1 MDVDFGIVFDQLA
14 EIAADF
20 LRLLPGLVVGL
31 VVFIIFYYLA
41 RGIRLLV
48 RRLLRA
54 SGRPENL
61 GRVLGRL
68 SRWLFIILGFLL
80 ALLIA
85 FPGFSVGQLV
95 QILGLGSLAAG
106 IAFRSIFEDFVAGV
120 LLLVN
125 EPFRV
130 GDQIVVGEYEGTI
143 EDIQTRTT
151 AIETYDRRRVIIP
164 NADLLTDAVVVN
176 TAYAYRRIEYDVGVG
191 YSDDVEVARRLILEA
206 IDGVSGILKSPAP
219 DVVVMELADSAVIL
233 RTRWWVEPPRRV
245 SAVDTRDRVLQAI
258 KTHLQAH
265 GIDLPF
271 PTRQVL
277 FHDQTEEGDGDRTR
291 QREGWPA
298 GPGAAPRPQRVV
310 DVLVQLQR
318 NSNATTKLK
327 GNSNSARRG

>member
-1 MDVDFGIVFDQLA
+1 MDVGFGIVFDQLVA
-14 EIAADF
+14 IATDF
-20 LRLLPGLVVGL
+20 LELLPGIVVGM
-31 VVFIIFYYLA
+31 VVFILFYYVA
-41 RGIRLLV
+41 KGVRLLV

-68 SRWLFIILGFLL
+68 SRWLFIILGFLM
-80 ALLIA
+80 ALLVA
-85 FPGFSVGQLV
+85 FPDFSVGQLV

-106 IAFRSIFEDFVAGV
+106 IAFRNIFEDFMAGV
-120 LLLVN
+120 LLLLN

-130 GDQIVVGEYEGTI
+130 GDQIVVGDHEGTI

-164 NADLLTDAVVVN
+164 NSDLLTHAVVVN
-176 TAYAYRRIEYDVGVG
+176 TAYTHRRIEYDVGVG
-191 YSDDVEVARRLILEA
+191 YGDDVEVARRLILEA
-206 IDGVSGILKSPAP
+206 IGGVSGILKSPAP

-233 RTRWWVEPPRRV
+233 RARWWVEPPRRV

-258 KTHLQAH
+258 KAHLQAH

-277 FHDQTEEGDGDRTR
+277 FHDQTEEGDGDRVC

-298 GPGAAPRPQRVV
+298 GPGDAPRPQRVV
-310 DVLVQLQR
+310 DALARLVEV
-318 NSNATTKLK
+318 
-327 GNSNSARRG
+327 RGGGSG

>member
-1 MDVDFGIVFDQLA
+1 MDGGFGIVFDQLGV
-14 EIAADF
+14 IITDF
-20 LRLLPGLVVGL
+20 LKLLPGLAVGL
-31 VVFIIFYYLA
+31 VVFILFYYA
-41 RGIRLLV
+41 ASGVRLLV
-48 RRLLRA
+48 RHVLRA

-68 SRWLFIILGFLL
+68 SRWLFVVLGFLV

-85 FPGFSVGQLV
+85 FPDFSVGQLV

-106 IAFRSIFEDFVAGV
+106 IAFRNIFEDFLAGV
-120 LLLVN
+120 LLLLN

-130 GDQIVVGEYEGTI
+130 GDQIIVGEYEGTI
-143 EDIQTRTT
+143 EDIQTRTM

-164 NADLLTDAVVVN
+164 NADLLTGAVVVN
-176 TAYAYRRIEYDVGVG
+176 TAYAHRRIEYDIGIG
-191 YSDDVEVARRLILEA
+191 YGDDVEVARRLILEA
-206 IDGVSGILKSPAP
+206 IGGVSGILRSPAP
-219 DVVVMELADSAVIL
+219 DVVVMDLADSAVVM
-233 RTRWWVEPPRRV
+233 RARWWVEPPRRA

-265 GIDLPF
+265 GVDMPF

-298 GPGAAPRPQRVV
+298 GPGDVPHPQRVV
-310 DVLVQLQR
+310 DVLAQL
-318 NSNATTKLK
+318 
-327 GNSNSARRG
+327 GEVRGRPSD